1 MPDIKN
7 NIKVIYNALAKEG
20 YNDLGSEQEFAE
32 SMADENNRKLVYNTL
47 KGKEFADVKDYDS
60 FSNMV
65 YQQPRAE
72 QQQEEEI
79 KPVKPAKID
88 PRFVAPNVGKPTDAQ
103 PIMKSVQ
110 QDTGFTAPQDYNSQN
125 AFLSNVDKDYNVASH
140 IPDAQQPIKMYGAD
154 SNLGE
159 VIDNLY
165 TVYDEA
171 YKKDNP
177 KKIAEAANMARSMG
191 LDNEQAEKAL
201 TLVHGLY
208 SQNVANNIAD
218 YMYSR
223 MNNGDPLYALK
234 EVYYDKD
241 FQKKLKDTTTRLG
254 LDNTQGFVEYYLK
267 PALQR
272 KLENERG
279 FTDTVNFGVQSGSDD
294 VAKNTEVFEK
304 RKAEE
309 DLLQKQVD
317 AMNAEGK
324 RIEEKGQ
331 QMYDPNYKNRPWWA
345 DLIPVEGG
353 GRSAYDEAEGIKRNP
368 EAEELMRTG
377 QAMQRMADDAQAAIS
392 EDNILRTRKT
402 DGLTNQIKNAFGRI
416 LRGGAKTATD
426 IRTWD
431 FGFTDL
437 KDATVIKAAA
447 DAYAN
452 NRATAAQKALLNA
465 VTLKN
470 AVMGKHGDALGGLY
484 GAAGTTIQ
492 MAPYM
497 MQFAASP
504 VKGVGVGFQK
514 YCRTQLEKAF
524 GKYATEAVGKFVIKS
539 GELAG
544 RFVGDVAQGA
554 AMTTIFN
561 MPAVAADTHKRMTG
575 DLEATT
581 DSKGNIVYSGKRTNV
596 KSGGRAFAEAFTAQ
610 TIENQSELFG
620 EYLKPLAN
628 FTQKGAAKAM
638 DKWGLSKT
646 KDFLTGIN
654 NKQIMKSFNRFTKNT
669 EWNGLFGEVGEEI
682 VGNFENAFTV
692 GDLNLNLD
700 INDDNSVFSK
710 KVNTDIILG
719 VGLGCGIIS
728 GARVGSY
735 IRNNRKLN
743 TAINDADSYAD
754 VIFGTDRWQ
763 QIKSEIDNAPDDKAG
778 NLLQSYIDSEKL
790 NKEQKQTIVD
800 YTVNTYI
807 KRGNDISQL
816 KNAIEDNISSEQ
828 QEVQS
833 AYENGQNA
841 RDAQMNEVKTSL
853 DEAEKHAAELLGED
867 ELNAL
872 DGVEDVDAFKESNA
886 YKSYSEEQRE
896 TALKY
901 IIARTAYNGMIN
913 RVQDEIKAAVNKANA
928 EIDNL
933 THKDSG
939 TIIRATLKNG
949 DQEVYVVS
957 GNVAMSPDGKSI
969 DTEKSDNDIVV
980 YNTESGKKEM
990 LNIKDLQ
997 SVDTPIDAATYKAN
1011 NAAETTQQIA
1021 ETEAAKIDG
1030 VRNFHYNDTVKV
1042 QDKDGNLIDGSVQD
1056 VTPDGIIVVS
1066 DAYPGGKTYT
1076 AAELTAMQP
1085 QPQTVAENATVEQQ
1099 AEEAVADNESNEAP
1113 VEEKGEANSPQS
1125 EATQQEE
1132 TTEPQQQTA
1141 ALERIPK
1148 DESGQPLYEQT
1159 DPETAWDAIVEQTEG
1174 DTNMAQAVTDDMV
1187 SDLEDGVKKAERTK
1201 TKSGGSIAEKIAAEK
1216 ERAAAI
1222 ERAKATLAHWRKIA
1236 AVNRMREAAIQ
1247 AEEQRKA
1254 DERTRVR
1261 KEEEEKARVDQEE
1274 AERIKRETLNGVP
1287 DFIED
1292 KAPDARA
1299 RGYRRVNGDKVDRQE
1314 PIDAT
1319 IGKEVQVKFDDDNI
1333 PTGHVAIIEANQLQP
1348 SHKNGQRNPQH
1359 FIDEAQPKER
1369 KDDASVGAARKI
1381 AANIRPE
1388 EITSSVTAYTGAPT
1402 VNSRGEVIQGNNRSA
1417 ALREMWDNHQ
1427 EQGDKYKQ
1435 YLIDNAKSF
1444 GLKAEDIAAMD
1455 KPVLVNMLDVN
1466 DEQAISLGQFV
1477 ASDTE
1482 SGGTERIKPK
1492 NVVKKL
1498 GDKMKNFTNILL
1510 RTNDENVSFAEL
1522 VDSNGANALKWLNT
1536 KGVISP
1542 TQYKS
1547 AFDSKGN
1554 LTAEAKNDIKGIMYQ
1569 SIFEGGNTQLEEMF
1583 YALPAKAQKAI
1594 LATAYR
1600 DYDSPQSERMIEDIQ
1615 NSIMA
1620 YYALS
1625 HDSMFM
1631 NAKNHKE
1638 ARIAVEAWR
1647 RQLAFDDVT
1656 GESYLP
1662 AEKYSNFALLLATMY
1677 KGDNQSLIQG
1687 TFNRL
1692 YDLIQGTQEKTLF
1705 EQPDNTPRTLVQAIK
1720 ETLNI
1725 KYDGQQR
1732 SNVLAGDSSAS
1743 QEGRTGSN
1751 GDATPGGRGESIDGA
1766 EANQGGTEADSGE
1779 GRPIADTTKTLF
1791 EYFKGGI
1798 KSLIEKSKEQN
1809 NSLIKAIVGS
1819 VTNRLKEDLHNR
1831 GIDITNDYKHTI
1843 DNNAI
1848 RHALNRHGGEK
1859 ERLQGQLPVTEE
1871 DIENIS
1877 DVINNY
1883 DDINIEEN
1891 KRGQKNI
1898 VYKKSYPNGFTIYIE
1913 EVRTGRKE
1921 LAMASIRKK
1930 ATLTDANSKTMP
1942 ISDLNN
1948 LSVGKDKKSSNTK
1961 QANNEKKSEHQEETL
1976 FEKAERIAN
1985 EGEQKSNPTP
1995 RKDGESITDYA
2006 ERVAEEHQ
2014 AQRIRKEEEAKV
2026 DTNPTEAQKEAGN
2039 YKKGHIKVDGLD
2051 ITIEQP
2057 KGSIRRGTDA
2067 NGKQWESEM
2076 HNTYGYIRGT
2086 ESVDGDHIDIFLSD
2100 NPTEGNVFVVDQIN
2114 KDGSFDE
2121 HKVMYGFSDMESA
2134 RQAYLSNYEEGWQGL
2149 GNITEVSKEDFKAWI
2164 DSSKRKTKPF
2174 AEYTS
2179 VKTQGDVQAKKPT
2192 EIPHLTEKEKR
2203 EQRKQELRNKIKVK
2217 LRGQLNVGVDP
2228 ELFMMGVELAS
2239 MEIEDGVR
2247 KFADFTKKMIAEIG
2261 DEIRPYLKSIY
2272 NGARDLPGMEELSEE
2287 MTPYEEVKAFNI
2299 ATIGDKGEEVK
2310 PSVLDTAEQ
2319 INNEQ
2324 TVERSAKEEV
2334 KNTVA
2339 TQDVDNEAYSI
2350 TKQHNNKKDIDIW
2363 VVRGKERTDSDAFK
2377 ERKQVA
2383 KKYNGYYSSFRGV
2396 NGFVFNSP
2404 EDAQSFADKVFDAK
2418 DEQINTETNENYAH
2432 NSNEIIRKDED
2443 GDASNLLTDSH
2454 NEKEQSE
2461 KEAELHGLKVGD
2473 KVLYKGKEAT
2483 IFDFDNGR
2491 PVLDTG
2497 LAPVVYEVVDME
2509 AVKPIEKQEQTKTNV
2524 KEDLTEEKTEA
2535 KAKEANNK
2543 TVSSHAEGNLFDTDT
2558 APTES
2563 LTNKE
2568 KENEVHLSTG
2578 ETATKR
2584 ERGHEPRQNEPMG
2597 ESKQNEAQ
2605 RPDGRRMDRRD
2616 TAHIS
2621 TDTERGGGVPNV
2633 SEGKQRLNSNN
2644 NHGERGVD
2652 YAPTSIDARIEANIQ
2667 AIELAKKLTEN
2678 GEKATP
2684 QQMEILRKF
2693 SGWGGLG
2700 KAFNENPNGAY
2711 GEINKTPRILKELLG
2726 EEAYNNAIESANSS
2740 YYTPTHIIDTLW
2752 DIAEK
2757 LGFKGGR
2764 ILEGSAGIGNIIAQI
2779 PTHISEN
2786 SNIHAVEKDPTAGS
2800 ILSLLYPDAKVDI
2813 QGFEETS
2820 IPNGSI
2826 DLAITNVPFVTGL
2839 RVWDTTSDK
2848 DLSKKFHDIHNFCI
2862 AKNIRKLR
2870 EGGIGI
2876 FISSN
2881 GTLDNSQQ
2889 IRNWVVNDGNA
2900 DFIGAF
2906 RLNNKTFL
2914 GTSVTSDII
2923 VVRKRVNGKKSAKA
2937 IDVSEVSGERI
2948 AEFNTGEV
2956 KKVKGKMI
2964 PVIKDLPMDYNKYFI
2979 EHPEKMA
2986 GVMEFAFEH
2995 GDTYRP
3001 TTKQLYPTKDKPQDK
3016 LLEEFVNSF
3025 SIDTEEQAQNIDN
3038 EQGIN
3043 NSIYEELGSDVKEG
3057 SMVVSNGELCVAQYG
3072 QAVPLKL
3079 NANKVKGRTKQE
3091 CFKSYTD
3098 IKQALNDV
3106 LAYETQNAD
3115 DKGLQPLLDKLNK
3128 AYDDFVNTYGHL
3140 NKNTSISFLRNDIDF
3155 SNILALETYKE
3166 ENDENNNRV
3175 KVYGKTDVFSKR
3187 VVTKETEPKP
3197 DNVKDGVIVSIYKNG
3212 RIDIPYISKQLN
3224 MSEDAVKNEIINSG
3238 LGFENPVSKEIEV
3251 SYKYLSGNVREKLQ
3265 QAEENNEN
3273 GEYSNNINAL
3283 KKVIPANIPAH
3294 LIEFNLGS
3302 SWVTPKLY
3310 EEYIKNKTGLD
3321 VTLIP
3326 VDGTW
3331 VMKAPLY
3338 GLAIEQNRSMGV
3350 YSKLKGETIL
3360 GHELIEAAIQN
3371 KTITISKTR
3380 KDWDGKKETIV
3391 DKDATQACNSRI
3403 DEIRQDFKDWA
3414 RGKVQ
3419 SDVELSQELEKI
3431 YNDKFNN
3438 YVAPTIPEEFI
3449 PERFGGA
3456 AQNIKLRPHQAQ
3468 AVVRGTTQPLILA
3481 HEVGTGKTFTL
3492 ISTAMEMRRL
3502 GTARKPMIVVQ
3513 NATVGQFV
3521 ASAKALYPNAK
3532 ILTLE
3537 NSDRGEDGRRRFYAK
3552 IRYNDWDMIVVPQST
3567 FEFIPDSKDRQITFI
3582 KDKVDEKLAVL
3593 QRMKEANNEGDDFI
3607 TRRVE
3612 KEISQL
3618 QSEIAALIENN
3629 ESEQREK
3636 KATASELK
3644 KKEVAKKN
3652 TEAKAKEMLDR
3663 RTDDVEDFDELGIDA
3678 LLVDE
3683 AHEYKHLGFATAMQR
3698 GVKGVDPSYS
3708 KKAQSVFLKTQ
3719 AVLSKNNGRNVIFAT
3734 GTPISNTAAEIWTFM
3749 RYLMP
3754 ADTMKEYGIYYFDDF
3769 VRNFGNIQQMLEF
3782 TTSGKF
3788 KENNRFAGYI
3798 NLPELAR
3805 IWSSVADI
3813 VLTRDQKKLKEKIP
3827 EIEGGK
3833 AQDIYLPQTKSLRSV
3848 MKYVK
3853 DQLTIF
3859 ENMSGA
3865 EKKENTHIPLTM
3877 YGIAKA
3883 AAVDA
3888 RLVDATAEDDVNSKT
3903 NEAVRQTLQSLKDTN
3918 GYKGTVAI
3926 FADVYQNKAFGFNL
3940 YEDIKKKLIEK
3951 GVPEKEIF
3959 VMKPGMTINK
3969 KLEIFNKV
3977 NSGEIRVI
3985 LGSTFTL
3992 GTGVNI
3998 QERLHTLI
4006 HLDAPNRP
4014 MDYTQRNGRILRQG
4028 NIHKEMNKPVRILRF
4043 GVEDSLDVT
4052 AYQRLKTK
4060 GAIADSIMNSKQLIE
4075 NSMENRE
4082 LEEEADLFGDT
4093 VAQLSGSEYAMLKN
4107 QAEKEV
4113 RKYESKKRQWEADQ
4127 TYIHNAKP
4135 RLKGQIS
4142 KAEQLLEDNNAS
4154 LKAVKET
4161 FPNGKFNQITIGK
4174 QQFDSIEAMTD
4185 FIKDYNKKINEE
4197 SNKLKEKANANYN
4210 SQMVVN
4216 IDGLEFTIHLELAK
4230 ETANKGVSLFSKV
4243 TRKMYYSQNELG
4255 LKNVPIK
4262 QGLLRNGIEDILN
4275 NVITG
4280 HDFAERIDT
4289 LKQSIAQ
4296 YKSDLELI
4304 LARDGKPFEFKN
4316 ELETAKQKLEEYTE
4330 AMKEEL
4336 EEKEKKY
4343 AAMDSEI
4350 KTATNII
4357 GAEEAED
4364 EDSTESKDT
4373 KDDILY
4379 RTVFGGNSGYVGYS
4393 MSKRAVEAKEEGRY
4407 PKTEFRREYHITAKS
4422 LDMLTSLGFI
4432 DNSEW
4437 HHTSMYGNKTPFYG
4451 WAEDELADDYLKHK
4465 KEIDTLCKGID
4476 PKTKQSLIEKVEKP
4490 QYEHEYEMPQY
4501 GEAETAANS
4510 IREWRHKQIE
4520 KYDQFTG
4527 FKGYADA
4534 TEEEKKERD
4543 AYLHSINEQM
4553 EEKIR
4558 EMLAKDYPDYLAAKN
4573 ALDAYNNYEEDLRK
4587 AIGERIKEYLDIDK
4601 YSQRWREQ
4609 TTTTQPTANTETL
4622 TNHAE
4627 SVVQNLHLNNVEIVP
4642 DGSSLNG
4649 EQATA
4654 KGFYNK
4660 RTGKIVV
4667 VAGNHTDIADIEKTV
4682 LHEAVAHHGLR
4693 ELFGDN
4699 FDNFLDTVFAK
4710 ADIETRQQIAHLSA
4724 KHGWNIRTATEEYL
4738 ASMAEDTNFEQ
4749 IKPTLWQRIKQLF
4762 GEIMSAFGLHHANIT
4777 DNDLRYILW
4786 RSYKNLQNSGKHSIL
4801 DKAEDIAMQYRL
4813 KAGNY
4818 ADKATD
4824 NVLYRS
4830 SIDPTA
4836 TEVLPDART
4845 RYEKETKE
4853 PDNIDSVP
4861 KTHNFFRRFYKS
4873 YVDSMLALKS
4883 FTNSVLEATGDKMA
4897 SHEDTYKAENAMT
4910 SKNKTDG
4917 EVYNRDYYNPLLTAA
4932 QQLCEA
4938 VGMDYDAL
4946 NMYMVAKH
4954 GLERNEYMGKRAA
4967 QNDENVL
4974 KAKKSLEDA
4983 LAAYNED
4990 PTSENETA
4998 VQKAQE
5004 KYSKVY
5010 DKALEV
5016 HTNKDYS
5023 GLTELTGKEDVA
5035 EAEYEAQKIVDAVET
5050 SDVMPKV
5057 TAFWSKVNAATK
5069 QTLKTGYESGIMTK
5083 DTYEHILNMYKY
5095 YIPLRGWAKPTAD
5108 DVYTYYNN
5116 RSYEGKPLTKTAKG
5130 RTSLAEDP
5138 MAIIASMA
5146 QHSIIEANR
5155 NKMKQTFLNFVL
5167 NHPTSLATVGEQWY
5181 IKNALGEW
5189 ERSDA
5194 NIPAN
5199 ATPDEISK
5207 IIEEHELEM
5216 QRLAEQGTAIKQRNG
5231 LKLDK
5236 RVINGEGEE
5245 HTIKVWRGGKEYVIY
5260 INGNPAVAQAVNG
5273 LTNPDTQG
5281 SDLPKWAKIGAAQ
5294 LKNFLSGVYTSFSP
5308 AFVLTNFTRDQLF
5321 ASQAV
5326 YIKYGLKYKRQA
5338 SKNARNLLFSGA
5350 LPRLVYKWE
5359 HGTLNMNDETERYFD
5374 EFMRG
5379 GGETGFTAL
5388 RDIESIKK
5396 EVKDAING
5404 NKANI
5409 AKRGWK
5415 SFINAVEFANRS
5427 AEDFSRFVT
5436 FMTSRQQGKSIVDA
5450 IYDAKDITVNF
5461 NKKGSGEMGS
5471 RFMNFA
5477 YIFFNAAVQSINNF
5491 GTMLKQH
5498 PARTMLIIS
5507 KFGALGFGVPMLN
5520 AFLTA
5525 LCGGGDDDKY
5535 WDNMDWVRR
5544 NNIVL
5549 RIPFLEKT
5557 FISIPLPQEL
5567 RPFYGMGEIAA
5578 SILFGKE
5585 TFSSGLQKAVEGF
5598 TGLLPIDF
5606 TGNGGN
5612 LPITLTPTVLQPVA
5626 QYMFNT
5632 DYFGRKVYNDNENKK
5647 FAPGWTKAF
5656 SSTPPVLIEATKFLN
5671 SLTGGNDV
5679 DSGGV
5684 NLNPDV
5690 INHFV
5695 KGYFGGPATFVTQ
5708 MSSLLYKGF
5717 SGDAKE
5723 IRWRDVPV
5731 ASRFVQQLDERS
5743 VRSSAQGSYKDF
5755 KEETEETEYRLSN
5768 YKKQVKMGKM
5778 EYAKMI
5784 TDLIKSPEYQ
5794 RYKIAKAYK
5803 KPMDLL
5809 KEALNHI
5816 DNTTDKKEVE
5826 KALTGLRHYMM
5837 ETVESEQKGKHAKR
5851 EEDFNYLG
5859 DNLSELNNNL
5869 KSSLRS
5875 LKRNE
5880 EQRLDG
5886 EEDDGIEELISED
5899 KETTMRIIREMNK
5912 LFKKK

>member
-1 MPDIKN
+1 MNLGGSFFDGDS
-7 NIKVIYNALAKEG
+7 NAARGAIIDALLSSRTRGDFKEQG
-20 YNDLGSEQEFAE
+20 AT
-32 SMADENNRKLVYNTL
+32 A
-47 KGKEFADVKDYDS
+47 
-60 FSNMV
+60 
-65 YQQPRAE
+65 
-72 QQQEEEI
+72 EEERYI
-79 KPVKPAKID
+79 
-88 PRFVAPNVGKPTDAQ
+88 
-103 PIMKSVQ
+103 
-110 QDTGFTAPQDYNSQN
+110 
-125 AFLSNVDKDYNVASH
+125 
-140 IPDAQQPIKMYGAD
+140 
-154 SNLGE
+154 
-159 VIDNLY
+159 
-165 TVYDEA
+165 EA
-171 YKKDNP
+171 
-177 KKIAEAANMARSMG
+177 
-191 LDNEQAEKAL
+191 
-201 TLVHGLY
+201 
-208 SQNVANNIAD
+208 
-218 YMYSR
+218 
-223 MNNGDPLYALK
+223 
-234 EVYYDKD
+234 
-241 FQKKLKDTTTRLG
+241 
-254 LDNTQGFVEYYLK
+254 
-267 PALQR
+267 
-272 KLENERG
+272 
-279 FTDTVNFGVQSGSDD
+279 
-294 VAKNTEVFEK
+294 
-304 RKAEE
+304 
-309 DLLQKQVD
+309 
-317 AMNAEGK
+317 
-324 RIEEKGQ
+324 
-331 QMYDPNYKNRPWWA
+331 
-345 DLIPVEGG
+345 
-353 GRSAYDEAEGIKRNP
+353 
-368 EAEELMRTG
+368 
-377 QAMQRMADDAQAAIS
+377 
-392 EDNILRTRKT
+392 
-402 DGLTNQIKNAFGRI
+402 
-416 LRGGAKTATD
+416 
-426 IRTWD
+426 
-431 FGFTDL
+431 
-437 KDATVIKAAA
+437 
-447 DAYAN
+447 
-452 NRATAAQKALLNA
+452 
-465 VTLKN
+465 
-470 AVMGKHGDALGGLY
+470 
-484 GAAGTTIQ
+484 
-492 MAPYM
+492 
-497 MQFAASP
+497 
-504 VKGVGVGFQK
+504 
-514 YCRTQLEKAF
+514 
-524 GKYATEAVGKFVIKS
+524 
-539 GELAG
+539 
-544 RFVGDVAQGA
+544 
-554 AMTTIFN
+554 
-561 MPAVAADTHKRMTG
+561 
-575 DLEATT
+575 
-581 DSKGNIVYSGKRTNV
+581 
-596 KSGGRAFAEAFTAQ
+596 
-610 TIENQSELFG
+610 
-620 EYLKPLAN
+620 
-628 FTQKGAAKAM
+628 
-638 DKWGLSKT
+638 
-646 KDFLTGIN
+646 
-654 NKQIMKSFNRFTKNT
+654 
-669 EWNGLFGEVGEEI
+669 
-682 VGNFENAFTV
+682 
-692 GDLNLNLD
+692 
-700 INDDNSVFSK
+700 
-710 KVNTDIILG
+710 
-719 VGLGCGIIS
+719 
-728 GARVGSY
+728 
-735 IRNNRKLN
+735 
-743 TAINDADSYAD
+743 
-754 VIFGTDRWQ
+754 
-763 QIKSEIDNAPDDKAG
+763 
-778 NLLQSYIDSEKL
+778 
-790 NKEQKQTIVD
+790 
-800 YTVNTYI
+800 
-807 KRGNDISQL
+807 
-816 KNAIEDNISSEQ
+816 
-828 QEVQS
+828 
-833 AYENGQNA
+833 
-841 RDAQMNEVKTSL
+841 
-853 DEAEKHAAELLGED
+853 
-867 ELNAL
+867 
-872 DGVEDVDAFKESNA
+872 
-886 YKSYSEEQRE
+886 
-896 TALKY
+896 
-901 IIARTAYNGMIN
+901 
-913 RVQDEIKAAVNKANA
+913 
-928 EIDNL
+928 
-933 THKDSG
+933 
-939 TIIRATLKNG
+939 
-949 DQEVYVVS
+949 
-957 GNVAMSPDGKSI
+957 
-969 DTEKSDNDIVV
+969 
-980 YNTESGKKEM
+980 
-990 LNIKDLQ
+990 
-997 SVDTPIDAATYKAN
+997 
-1011 NAAETTQQIA
+1011 
-1021 ETEAAKIDG
+1021 
-1030 VRNFHYNDTVKV
+1030 
-1042 QDKDGNLIDGSVQD
+1042 
-1056 VTPDGIIVVS
+1056 
-1066 DAYPGGKTYT
+1066 
-1076 AAELTAMQP
+1076 
-1085 QPQTVAENATVEQQ
+1085 VEQQ
-1099 AEEAVADNESNEAP
+1099 REQWYYENYHMTYEDYLQYREIVLPELLR
-1113 VEEKGEANSPQS
+1113 KYAN
-1125 EATQQEE
+1125 
-1132 TTEPQQQTA
+1132 
-1141 ALERIPK
+1141 
-1148 DESGQPLYEQT
+1148 
-1159 DPETAWDAIVEQTEG
+1159 
-1174 DTNMAQAVTDDMV
+1174 
-1187 SDLEDGVKKAERTK
+1187 
-1201 TKSGGSIAEKIAAEK
+1201 
-1216 ERAAAI
+1216 
-1222 ERAKATLAHWRKIA
+1222 
-1236 AVNRMREAAIQ
+1236 
-1247 AEEQRKA
+1247 
-1254 DERTRVR
+1254 
-1261 KEEEEKARVDQEE
+1261 
-1274 AERIKRETLNGVP
+1274 
-1287 DFIED
+1287 F
-1292 KAPDARA
+1292 APDIL
-1299 RGYRRVNGDKVDRQE
+1299 Y
-1314 PIDAT
+1314 P
-1319 IGKEVQVKFDDDNI
+1319 
-1333 PTGHVAIIEANQLQP
+1333 
-1348 SHKNGQRNPQH
+1348 
-1359 FIDEAQPKER
+1359 
-1369 KDDASVGAARKI
+1369 
-1381 AANIRPE
+1381 
-1388 EITSSVTAYTGAPT
+1388 
-1402 VNSRGEVIQGNNRSA
+1402 
-1417 ALREMWDNHQ
+1417 
-1427 EQGDKYKQ
+1427 
-1435 YLIDNAKSF
+1435 
-1444 GLKAEDIAAMD
+1444 
-1455 KPVLVNMLDVN
+1455 
-1466 DEQAISLGQFV
+1466 QFV
-1477 ASDTE
+1477 ASFEDAYAAEHSQTNNTENNEQQRNDTTAE
-1482 SGGTERIKPK
+1482 EPTTTPGDTVLQTEETNNSRGDSQSKEQPTEVPTGVRSSNENGTLPQSTPTEVDEPQPIGNSFFGKVYNQFKGKAKEAINFLMRHKSGKLLGVFHRNDIGEISLVWGDEKGGLAHIISKHIVEQNDFNNIDEVINTMQQVINNGTITRENKDKVVIDYNDYRVAIRKQTRDNNG
-1492 NVVKKL
+1492 NVVEQ
-1498 GDKMKNFTNILL
+1498 GNWIVT
-1510 RTNDENVSFAEL
+1510 
-1522 VDSNGANALKWLNT
+1522 
-1536 KGVISP
+1536 
-1542 TQYKS
+1542 
-1547 AFDSKGN
+1547 AFDKSRSKKDK
-1554 LTAEAKNDIKGIMYQ
+1554 TP
-1569 SIFEGGNTQLEEMF
+1569 S
-1583 YALPAKAQKAI
+1583 
-1594 LATAYR
+1594 
-1600 DYDSPQSERMIEDIQ
+1600 
-1615 NSIMA
+1615 
-1620 YYALS
+1620 
-1625 HDSMFM
+1625 
-1631 NAKNHKE
+1631 
-1638 ARIAVEAWR
+1638 
-1647 RQLAFDDVT
+1647 
-1656 GESYLP
+1656 
-1662 AEKYSNFALLLATMY
+1662 
-1677 KGDNQSLIQG
+1677 
-1687 TFNRL
+1687 
-1692 YDLIQGTQEKTLF
+1692 EKTLS
-1705 EQPDNTPRTLVQAIK
+1705 TPPSNQETDGVTLP
-1720 ETLNI
+1720 
-1725 KYDGQQR
+1725 
-1732 SNVLAGDSSAS
+1732 
-1743 QEGRTGSN
+1743 SN
-1751 GDATPGGRGESIDGA
+1751 GVP
-1766 EANQGGTEADSGE
+1766 ADKVTQSSQ
-1779 GRPIADTTKTLF
+1779 TK
-1791 EYFKGGI
+1791 
-1798 KSLIEKSKEQN
+1798 Q
-1809 NSLIKAIVGS
+1809 
-1819 VTNRLKEDLHNR
+1819 
-1831 GIDITNDYKHTI
+1831 
-1843 DNNAI
+1843 
-1848 RHALNRHGGEK
+1848 EK
-1859 ERLQGQLPVTEE
+1859 E
-1871 DIENIS
+1871 
-1877 DVINNY
+1877 
-1883 DDINIEEN
+1883 N
-1891 KRGQKNI
+1891 KF
-1898 VYKKSYPNGFTIYIE
+1898 S
-1913 EVRTGRKE
+1913 
-1921 LAMASIRKK
+1921 
-1930 ATLTDANSKTMP
+1930 
-1942 ISDLNN
+1942 
-1948 LSVGKDKKSSNTK
+1948 
-1961 QANNEKKSEHQEETL
+1961 
-1976 FEKAERIAN
+1976 
-1985 EGEQKSNPTP
+1985 PTP

-2014 AQRIRKEEEAKV
+2014 AQRTRKEEEAKV
-2026 DTNPTEAQKEAGN
+2026 DTNPTDAQKEAGN
-2039 YKKGHIKVDGLD
+2039 YKKGHIKVDGLN

-2100 NPTEGNVFVVDQIN
+2100 NPTDGKVFVVDQVN
-2114 KDGSFDE
+2114 QDGSFDE

-2134 RQAYLSNYEEGWQGL
+2134 RKAYLSNYEEGWQGL
-2149 GNITEVSKEDFKAWI
+2149 DNITEVSKEEFKKWI
-2164 DSSKRKTKPF
+2164 DSSKRKKKPF

-2179 VKTQGDVQAKKPT
+2179 VKTQDDTEAQKLT

-2203 EQRKQELRNKIKVK
+2203 EQRKQELRNKIKAK

-2272 NGARDLPGMEELSEE
+2272 NGARDLPGMEELSKE
-2287 MTPYEEVKAFNI
+2287 MTPYDEVRVFNV
-2299 ATIGDKGEEVK
+2299 ATIGKETEDVK
-2310 PSVLDTAEQ
+2310 PSVFDTAEQ

-2324 TVERSAKEEV
+2324 TVERSAKEEA
-2334 KNTVA
+2334 KNTVE
-2339 TQDVDNEAYSI
+2339 TQDVDNDVYSI

-2363 VVRGKERTDSDAFK
+2363 VVRGKEHTDSDAFK

-2383 KKYNGYYSSFRGV
+2383 KKHNGYYSSFRGV

-2404 EDAQSFADKVFDAK
+2404 EDAQSFADKVFDATA
-2418 DEQINTETNENYAH
+2418 NTETNENYAH
-2432 NSNEIIRKDED
+2432 NSEEIMHEDED
-2443 GDASNLLTDSH
+2443 SNAANLLTDSH
-2454 NEKEQSE
+2454 SEQEQSE
-2461 KEAELHGLKVGD
+2461 KEAKLHGLKVGD
-2473 KVLYKGKEAT
+2473 KVLYKGKEAA

-2497 LAPVVYEVVDME
+2497 LAPVVYDVVDVD
-2509 AVKPIEKQEQTKTNV
+2509 AVKPIGKQEQTKTNV

-2535 KAKEANNK
+2535 KAKEPNNK
-2543 TVSSHAEGNLFDTDT
+2543 TVSSHAEGNLFDTV

-2597 ESKQNEAQ
+2597 ESKQYEAQ

-2633 SEGKQRLNSNN
+2633 SERKQRLNSNN

-2684 QQMEILRKF
+2684 QQMEVLRKF

-2711 GEINKTPRILKELLG
+2711 GEVNKTPRILKELLG

-2813 QGFEETS
+2813 QGFEETP

-2826 DLAITNVPFVTGL
+2826 DLTITNVPFVTGL

-2889 IRNWVVNDGNA
+2889 IRNWVVNEGNA

-2923 VVRKRVNGKKSAKA
+2923 VVRKRINGKKSAKA

-2956 KKVKGKMI
+2956 KNVKGKMI

-3079 NANKVKGRTKQE
+3079 NANKVKGHTKQE

-3106 LAYETQNAD
+3106 LAYETENAD

-3128 AYDDFVNTYGHL
+3128 AYDDFVNTYGHF

-3166 ENDENNNRV
+3166 ENDKNNNRI

-3224 MSEDAVKNEIINSG
+3224 MSEDAVKSEIINSG

-3251 SYKYLSGNVREKLQ
+3251 SYKYLSGNVREKLK

-3371 KTITISKTR
+3371 KTITISKAR

-3438 YVAPTIPEEFI
+3438 YVALTIPEEFI

-3456 AQNIKLRPHQAQ
+3456 AQKIKLRPHQAQ

-3502 GTARKPMIVVQ
+3502 GTARKPMIIVQ

-3567 FEFIPDSKDRQITFI
+3567 FEFIPDSKDRQISFI

-3593 QRMKEANNEGDDFI
+3593 QRMKEANDKGDDVI

-3618 QSEIAALIENN
+3618 QSEITALIENN
-3629 ESEQREK
+3629 ESGRKEK
-3636 KATASELK
+3636 KATANELK
-3644 KKEVAKKN
+3644 KKEVTKKN

-3663 RTDDVEDFDELGIDA
+3663 RTDDVENFDDMGIDA

-3683 AHEYKHLGFATAMQR
+3683 AHEYKHLGFATAMQC

-3813 VLTRDQKKLKEKIP
+3813 ILTRDQKELKEKIP
-3827 EIEGGK
+3827 EIKGGK
-3833 AQDIYLPQTKSLRSV
+3833 VQDIYLPQTKSLRSV

-3853 DQLTIF
+3853 DQLSIY

-3903 NEAVRQTLQSLKDTN
+3903 NEAVRQTLQSLKNTN
-3918 GYKGTVAI
+3918 SYKGTVAI

-3969 KLEIFNKV
+3969 KLEIFDKV

-4107 QAEKEV
+4107 QAEKDV

-4135 RLKGQIS
+4135 RLKREIS
-4142 KAEQLLEDNNAS
+4142 KAEQLLENNNAS

-4161 FPNGKFNQITIGK
+4161 FPNGKFNKITIGK

-4230 ETANKGVSLFSKV
+4230 ETANKGVSLFSKI
-4243 TRKMYYSQNELG
+4243 TRKMYYSQDELG

-4262 QGLLRNGIEDILN
+4262 QGLLRNGIEDVLK

-4289 LKQSIAQ
+4289 LKQNIAR

-4316 ELETAKQKLEEYTE
+4316 ELETAKQRLEEYTE
-4330 AMKEEL
+4330 AMKKEL

-4393 MSKRAVEAKEEGRY
+4393 LSKRAAEAKEEGRY
-4407 PKTEFRREYHITAKS
+4407 PKTEFKREYHITAKS

-4432 DNSEW
+4432 NNSEW

-4451 WAEDELADDYLKHK
+4451 WAEDEFADDYLKHK
-4465 KEIDTLCKGID
+4465 KEVDTLCKGID
-4476 PKTKQSLIEKVEKP
+4476 PKTKQPLLEKVEKP

-4501 GEAETAANS
+4501 GEAETAANP
-4510 IREWRHKQIE
+4510 IREWRHKQID
-4520 KYDQFTG
+4520 KYDKFTG

-4543 AYLHSINEQM
+4543 AYLHSLNEQM

-4609 TTTTQPTANTETL
+4609 TATAQPTANIETL
-4622 TNHAE
+4622 TDHAE

-4660 RTGKIVV
+4660 KTGKITII
-4667 VAGNHTDIADIEKTV
+4667 ASNHPDIADIEKTV
-4682 LHEAVAHHGLR
+4682 LHEAVAHYGLR
-4693 ELFGDN
+4693 QLFGND
-4699 FDNFLDTVFAK
+4699 FDKFLDTVFAK
-4710 ADIETRQQIAHLSA
+4710 SDIETRRQIAHLSA
-4724 KHGWNIRTATEEYL
+4724 KHGWNVRTATEEYL

-4762 GEIMSAFGLHHANIT
+4762 GEIMSAFGLHHAKLT
-4777 DNDLRYILW
+4777 DNDLRYMLW
-4786 RSYKNLQNSGKHSIL
+4786 YSYKNLQGGGKRSIL

-4813 KAGNY
+4813 KTGNY
-4818 ADKATD
+4818 TNKATD

-4830 SIDPTA
+4830 GIDPTA

-4917 EVYNRDYYNPLLTAA
+4917 EVYNPLFP
-4932 QQLCEA
+4932 
-4938 VGMDYDAL
+4938 
-4946 NMYMVAKH
+4946 YMP
-4954 GLERNEYMGKRAA
+4954 LYLYM
-4967 QNDENVL
+4967 
-4974 KAKKSLEDA
+4974 
-4983 LAAYNED
+4983 
-4990 PTSENETA
+4990 
-4998 VQKAQE
+4998 
-5004 KYSKVY
+5004 
-5010 DKALEV
+5010 
-5016 HTNKDYS
+5016 
-5023 GLTELTGKEDVA
+5023 
-5035 EAEYEAQKIVDAVET
+5035 
-5050 SDVMPKV
+5050 
-5057 TAFWSKVNAATK
+5057 
-5069 QTLKTGYESGIMTK
+5069 
-5083 DTYEHILNMYKY
+5083 
-5095 YIPLRGWAKPTAD
+5095 
-5108 DVYTYYNN
+5108 
-5116 RSYEGKPLTKTAKG
+5116 
-5130 RTSLAEDP
+5130 
-5138 MAIIASMA
+5138 
-5146 QHSIIEANR
+5146 
-5155 NKMKQTFLNFVL
+5155 
-5167 NHPTSLATVGEQWY
+5167 
-5181 IKNALGEW
+5181 
-5189 ERSDA
+5189 
-5194 NIPAN
+5194 
-5199 ATPDEISK
+5199 
-5207 IIEEHELEM
+5207 
-5216 QRLAEQGTAIKQRNG
+5216 
-5231 LKLDK
+5231 
-5236 RVINGEGEE
+5236 
-5245 HTIKVWRGGKEYVIY
+5245 
-5260 INGNPAVAQAVNG
+5260 
-5273 LTNPDTQG
+5273 
-5281 SDLPKWAKIGAAQ
+5281 
-5294 LKNFLSGVYTSFSP
+5294 
-5308 AFVLTNFTRDQLF
+5308 
-5321 ASQAV
+5321 
-5326 YIKYGLKYKRQA
+5326 
-5338 SKNARNLLFSGA
+5338 
-5350 LPRLVYKWE
+5350 
-5359 HGTLNMNDETERYFD
+5359 
-5374 EFMRG
+5374 
-5379 GGETGFTAL
+5379 
-5388 RDIESIKK
+5388 
-5396 EVKDAING
+5396 
-5404 NKANI
+5404 
-5409 AKRGWK
+5409 
-5415 SFINAVEFANRS
+5415 
-5427 AEDFSRFVT
+5427 
-5436 FMTSRQQGKSIVDA
+5436 
-5450 IYDAKDITVNF
+5450 
-5461 NKKGSGEMGS
+5461 
-5471 RFMNFA
+5471 
-5477 YIFFNAAVQSINNF
+5477 
-5491 GTMLKQH
+5491 
-5498 PARTMLIIS
+5498 
-5507 KFGALGFGVPMLN
+5507 
-5520 AFLTA
+5520 
-5525 LCGGGDDDKY
+5525 
-5535 WDNMDWVRR
+5535 
-5544 NNIVL
+5544 
-5549 RIPFLEKT
+5549 
-5557 FISIPLPQEL
+5557 
-5567 RPFYGMGEIAA
+5567 
-5578 SILFGKE
+5578 
-5585 TFSSGLQKAVEGF
+5585 
-5598 TGLLPIDF
+5598 
-5606 TGNGGN
+5606 
-5612 LPITLTPTVLQPVA
+5612 
-5626 QYMFNT
+5626 
-5632 DYFGRKVYNDNENKK
+5632 
-5647 FAPGWTKAF
+5647 
-5656 SSTPPVLIEATKFLN
+5656 
-5671 SLTGGNDV
+5671 
-5679 DSGGV
+5679 
-5684 NLNPDV
+5684 
-5690 INHFV
+5690 
-5695 KGYFGGPATFVTQ
+5695 
-5708 MSSLLYKGF
+5708 
-5717 SGDAKE
+5717 
-5723 IRWRDVPV
+5723 
-5731 ASRFVQQLDERS
+5731 
-5743 VRSSAQGSYKDF
+5743 
-5755 KEETEETEYRLSN
+5755 
-5768 YKKQVKMGKM
+5768 
-5778 EYAKMI
+5778 
-5784 TDLIKSPEYQ
+5784 
-5794 RYKIAKAYK
+5794 
-5803 KPMDLL
+5803 
-5809 KEALNHI
+5809 
-5816 DNTTDKKEVE
+5816 
-5826 KALTGLRHYMM
+5826 
-5837 ETVESEQKGKHAKR
+5837 
-5851 EEDFNYLG
+5851 
-5859 DNLSELNNNL
+5859 
-5869 KSSLRS
+5869 
-5875 LKRNE
+5875 
-5880 EQRLDG
+5880 
-5886 EEDDGIEELISED
+5886 
-5899 KETTMRIIREMNK
+5899 
-5912 LFKKK
+5912 